1 MKKTI
6 VWLLILCWISLQVNA
21 ENQTADSVLHQI
33 SSLKRTNPDSVFFI
47 ARNYYQSAQKANDK
61 LIQAKIALELG
72 EILYYLGF
80 FENASQYLHEAG
92 AFFEEEKLLN
102 DLAVALSW
110 QATVNQYSRQQT
122 SVLPSY
128 KRALMIFANLGDS
141 LKIAETY
148 GWIGHF
154 YEKTGKP
161 DTALF
166 FQFEAL
172 KILSDT
178 KSSPRSLARIYD
190 NIGSLYED
198 SYILDSAE
206 YYFRKALE
214 INRNLNDTN
223 ALIVSLNNVGDI
235 YRKRQMF
242 PIAISYTDS
251 ALSLSY
257 KNKINYQIRSA
268 HRDMAK
274 LLSLTK
280 DFKKGYFHLDSAY
293 NMYSELLNE
302 KAIQQMTTIQALYDT
317 DMKEKQIELLEKDQR
332 YNKSFRL
339 GMIGIIVLFL
349 ITAIMVFYYQRNKI
363 RDSRKIH
370 QHKSQLFEKE
380 ERLTR
385 LELKNSLLTE
395 ETLRTQLESQKLLE
409 RELQKSIVL
418 KSQLITSHALQLIR
432 KNNIL
437 ETVKKELSIIKKSEK
452 KDRDE
457 LIHKLVKTINYDIVN
472 DDNWENFS
480 HIFSQ
485 VHKDF
490 ITQLNNRY
498 PTLTPSEIRLCSLL
512 KLNLHSHEIATIL
525 GVSHDS
531 LRIARYRLR
540 KKLDLEKN
548 DNLFSLLM
556 EI

>member
-1 MKKTI
+1 
-6 VWLLILCWISLQVNA
+6 VNA
-21 ENQTADSVLHQI
+21 EKKTADSLLHQI
-33 SSLKRTNPDSVFFI
+33 SSLKLANPDSAFFI
-47 ARNYYQSAQKANDK
+47 ARNYYQSAQKTNDK
-61 LIQAKIALELG
+61 LNQAKSALELG

-80 FENASQYLHEAG
+80 FENASQYLLEAS
-92 AFFEEEKLLN
+92 AFFEEEKMLYN
-102 DLAVALSW
+102 LAVALSW
-110 QATVNQYSRQQT
+110 QGTVNQYSKQQT
-122 SVLPSY
+122 TVLPSY
-128 KRALMIFANLGDS
+128 NKALTIFLNLHDS

-154 YEKTGKP
+154 YEKTSKT

-172 KILSDT
+172 KILSVT

-198 SYILDSAE
+198 RYILDSAE
-206 YYFRKALE
+206 YYFRKAME
-214 INRNLNDTN
+214 INRKLNDTN
-223 ALIVSLNNVGDI
+223 AFIVSLNNVGDI
-235 YRKRQMF
+235 FRKRQMY
-242 PIAISYTDS
+242 PISLLYTDS

-274 LLSLTK
+274 LLSLAG
-280 DFKKGYFHLDSAY
+280 DFQKGYIHLDSAY
-293 NMYSELLNE
+293 NIYSELLNE
-302 KAIQQMTTIQALYDT
+302 EAIQRMTTIQALYDT
-317 DMKEKQIELLEKDQR
+317 EIKEKQIELLEKDQR

-363 RDSRKIH
+363 RDSRKILE
-370 QHKSQLFEKE
+370 HKSQLFEKE

-385 LELKNSLLTE
+385 LELKNALLTE
-395 ETLRTQLESQKLLE
+395 ETLRSQLENQKLLE
-409 RELQKSIVL
+409 SELQKSIVL

-437 ETVKKELSIIKKSEK
+437 ETVKKELSLIKKSEK

-457 LIHKLVKTINYDIVN
+457 LIYKLVKTINHDIVN
-472 DDNWENFS
+472 DENWENFS

-490 ITQLNNRY
+490 LTQLKIRY
-498 PTLTPSEIRLCSLL
+498 PALSPSEIRLCSLL

>member
-1 MKKTI
+1 LKTTI
-6 VWLLILCWISLQVNA
+6 IWLLIFCWISTQVNA
-21 ENQTADSVLHQI
+21 DNQTVDSVLHQV
-33 SSLKRTNPDSVFFI
+33 SSLKLTNPDSAFFI

-61 LIQAKIALELG
+61 LVQAKFALELG

-80 FENASQYLHEAG
+80 FENASQYLLEAS
-92 AFFEEEKLLN
+92 AFFEEEKMLN

-110 QATVNQYSRQQT
+110 QATVNQYSRQQI
-122 SVLPSY
+122 SVLPTY
-128 KRALMIFANLGDS
+128 KKALIIFSNLRDS

-148 GWIGHF
+148 GGIGHF
-154 YEKTGKP
+154 YEKTGKA
-161 DTALF
+161 DTALYY
-166 FQFEAL
+166 QFAAM
-172 KILSDT
+172 KILHDI
-178 KSSPRSLARIYD
+178 KSPPRSLARIYD

-198 SYILDSAE
+198 RYNLDSAE

-214 INRNLNDTN
+214 INRKLHDTN
-223 ALIVSLNNVGDI
+223 GFIVSLNNVGDI
-235 YRKRQMF
+235 YRKRQLY
-242 PIAISYTDS
+242 PIALFYTDS

-274 LLSLTK
+274 LFSLTR
-280 DFKKGYFHLDSAY
+280 DFEGGYFHLDSAY

-302 KAIQQMTTIQALYDT
+302 ESIQRMTTIQALYDT
-317 DMKEKQIELLEKDQR
+317 EIKEKQIELLEKDKR
-332 YNKSFRL
+332 YNKSLRL
-339 GMIGIIVLFL
+339 GMIGIAVLFL
-349 ITAIMVFYYQRNKI
+349 VIAIMVFYYQRNKI

-370 QHKSQLFEKE
+370 DHKSQLFEKE

-385 LELKNSLLTE
+385 LELKNALLKE
-395 ETLRTQLESQKLLE
+395 EALRTQLENQKLLE
-409 RELQKSIVL
+409 SELQNSIVL
-418 KSQLITSHALQLIR
+418 KSQLITSHTLQLIR

-437 ETVKKELSIIKKSEK
+437 ETVKKELSLIKKSEK

-457 LIHKLVKTINYDIVN
+457 LIYNLLKTINYDILN
-472 DDNWENFS
+472 DENWENFS

-490 ITQLNNRY
+490 ITQLKIRY
-498 PTLTPSEIRLCSLL
+498 PALSPSEIRLCSLL

-540 KKLDLEKN
+540 KKLDLEKS